1 MIEKDILIIGS
12 GIAGLSFA
20 LNIAKKRPYLSIC
33 ILTKSNKAETNTRYA
48 QGGIAV
54 VMDIIHDSYQ
64 EHIND
69 TLKAG
74 GGLCNKK
81 VVEMVVKKAP
91 ERLRELLE
99 WGVKFDMAQK
109 NKFDAGLEGG
119 HSHARI
125 LHRKDTTGNEIEKKL
140 LFHISQFKNISIL
153 PHHFALDLITG
164 STNVNGKNTIT
175 CYGAYV
181 FCQQLK
187 CIKIFKAG
195 ITMLATGGSGQVFT
209 TTTNPLIATGDGVAM
224 AHRAHAKIRDM
235 QFIQFHPTAFYQL
248 HSKPCFLISEA
259 IRGFGAYMLNEKG
272 ARFLFDYDKRGELA
286 TRDIISR
293 AIHCELSKSGEA
305 CVFLDCRHLDH
316 KEFIKHFPGIYRY
329 CLKKGINI
337 NNDLIP
343 ITPAAHYQ
351 CGGITTNRK
360 AQTSIKNLYACG
372 ECSSSGLHGSNR
384 LASNSLL
391 EAVVFAHEAANHI
404 LKNWDSTRIKLEFTF
419 NDYSLKKAS
428 FKKLNAMRK
437 GIRQVVSHYA
447 GIEKSRAG
455 LLNAKALLK
464 KHELLLKWNYPEGT
478 LHTDFWEVKNL
489 LTVAQLIIDQSLK
502 FYYRKHKKTIKQYN
516 ER

>member
-20 LNIAKKRPYLSIC
+20 LNIAKKRPDLSIC

-74 GGLCNKK
+74 GELCNKK

-91 ERLRELLE
+91 ERLRELME
-99 WGVKFDMAQK
+99 WGVKFDMALK
-109 NKFDAGLEGG
+109 NRFDVGLEGG

-125 LHRKDTTGNEIEKKL
+125 LHRKDMTGYEIEKKL
-140 LFHISQFKNISIL
+140 LYHTSQYKNISIL

-164 STNVNGKNTIT
+164 SSYIIGKNTTT

-181 FCQQLK
+181 FSQEYK

-195 ITMLATGGSGQVFT
+195 ITMLATGGSGQVFI
-209 TTTNPLIATGDGVAM
+209 TTTNPLIATGDGVAI

-235 QFIQFHPTAFYQL
+235 QFIQFHPTAFYEH
-248 HSKPCFLISEA
+248 HSKPSFLISEA
-259 IRGFGAYMLNEKG
+259 IRGFGAYILNKKG
-272 ARFLFDYDKRGELA
+272 SRFLFDYDNRGELA
-286 TRDIISR
+286 TRDIISM
-293 AIHCELSKSGEA
+293 AIHCELLKSGEA

-316 KEFIKHFPGIYRY
+316 KKFRKHFPGIYKY
-329 CLKKGINI
+329 CQKKGINTDK
-337 NNDLIP
+337 DLIP

-391 EAVVFAHEAANHI
+391 EAVVFSHEAAAHI
-404 LKNWDSTRIKLEFTF
+404 LKNLDSTRTKLEFTF
-419 NDYSLKKAS
+419 NKYTLKKTS
-428 FKKLNAMRK
+428 FKKLSAMRME
-437 GIRQVVSHYA
+437 IRQIVSLYA
-447 GIEKSRAG
+447 GIEKSKSG

-464 KHELLLKWNYPEGT
+464 KFDLMIKRNYPDGT
-478 LHTDFWEVKNL
+478 LQTDFWEVKNL
-489 LTVAQLIIDQSLK
+489 LTVAQLIVDQSLN
-502 FYYRKHKKTIKQYN
+502 FYYKKHKQNEKQTHGK
-516 ER
+516 